1 MITQQVIYSVMNIFQ
16 NITDWINFIGRLDR
30 DEGAAMFFTI
40 KKTKETNNF
49 SQNTVSII

>member
-1 MITQQVIYSVMNIFQ
+1 MITHQAIYWVMNIFQ
-16 NITDWINFIGRLDR
+16 SITDGINFTGRLDR